1 MSAAVAHNAGADSA
15 VEGLIDLD
23 TLQGELDSARGQVE
37 MGARVAASMKEQV
50 AAHKTNMMESEEQYV
65 KLVEKEKDLAA
76 SAEELARRKEYEQA
90 ELDALR
96 EEAAQAKEL
105 SEGLPQQLQMLREQV
120 KSEQAVLDAADG
132 NLRDEEKV
140 KNQTLEA
147 HLGAAALYRERLG
160 LRSRLAR
167 RRSAD
172 LLRARPSGRPR
183 QGVHGGGAGDGIGRV
198 RARGLRTRGGVL
210 ETSLTACNRTDNL
223 SGFVRGA
230 RNAFRRVVAG
240 GGGGGGGGDG
250 EGGVGTPGMPEVDEP
265 RPRTRN
271 SACWVRR
278 CCRCER
284 EGEGDRSSGPV
295 ERTGRAD
302 RSSGSPPR
310 RASRRRT
317 SRRTDYCAYDGA
329 NSCVSL

>member
-37 MGARVAASMKEQV
+37 MWCARRELSMKEQV

-160 LRSRLAR
+160 LRFEIGEEE
-167 RRSAD
+167 D
-172 LLRARPSGRPR
+172 LRIFFTRVHPDDHDKEFMVAVRVMESGGYELVDCEPE
-183 QGVHGGGAGDGIGRV
+183 VA
-198 RARGLRTRGGVL
+198 
-210 ETSLTACNRTDNL
+210 SLDELLTECNRTDNL

-230 RNAFRRVVAG
+230 RDAFRRAVAA
-240 GGGGGGGGDG
+240 
-250 EGGVGTPGMPEVDEP
+250 EEVAAAAEAMAKAALEPPEMPEVDEP
-265 RPRTRN
+265 APAHTQLR
-271 SACWVRR
+271 AL
-278 CCRCER
+278 
-284 EGEGDRSSGPV
+284 GEEMLP
-295 ERTGRAD
+295 
-302 RSSGSPPR
+302 
-310 RASRRRT
+310 
-317 SRRTDYCAYDGA
+317 
-329 NSCVSL
+329 L